1 MNWLIVVVFAITMQ
15 DIDGGRDMY
24 VFTEP
29 TYESKDMC
37 EADITDPMVYP
48 GLIEKLVKEYKQVKK
63 IEAVVCV
70 EEKEL
75 KKALRGEIST

>member
-1 MNWLIVVVFAITMQ
+1 MNWLIVVVFALTMQ

-29 TYESKDMC
+29 TYASKDMC

-48 GLIEKLVKEYKQVKK
+48 GLIEKLVLEYKVVKK

-75 KKALRGEIST
+75 KNALRGGTST

>member
-1 MNWLIVVVFAITMQ
+1 MNWIIVVVFAMTLQ
-15 DIDGGRDMY
+15 DTDGGRDMY

-48 GLIEKLVKEYKQVKK
+48 GLIEKLISEYKQVKK

-70 EEKEL
+70 TEEEL
-75 KKALRGEIST
+75 KQALSGSMKT

>member
-63 IEAVVCV
+63 IEGVVCV

-75 KKALRGEIST
+75 KKALRGEVST

>member
-75 KKALRGEIST
+75 KKALRGEVST

>member
-63 IEAVVCV
+63 IETVVCV

-75 KKALRGEIST
+75 KKALRGEVST